1 MITFGKVNLLT
12 NIPHKGGL
20 ESLSKIPI
28 GFWGLYSKQG

>member
-1 MITFGKVNLLT
+1 MATGGEKNLLT

-28 GFWGLYSKQG
+28 GFWGLNAKQG